1 VLQEAAE
8 RGERRGPDNG
18 PRRLG
23 RRYWYTADSNGKDL
37 ASSIFRQ
44 SRAYSERKGVLQ
56 EAAERGERRDRDSSG
71 RKGLD

>member
-44 SRAYSERKGVLQ
+44 SRAYSEKEGVLQ
-56 EAAERGERRDRDSSG
+56 EAAERRGRDSSG
-71 RKGLD
+71 RAGLD